1 MDEPQAV
8 PRLYCPPPA
17 ATTPSKVLQSLIHL
31 PGLWGWGDGGGGGT
45 LCPQSNQSLSKHTKV
60 LLLLQLETW
69 LNGEEATLLDR
80 SQLHFILIRKFS
92 RASLS
97 AQTEN
102 KYITSFFKRPVSF
115 ASAADW
121 MEVGRRRQFE
131 FPLLKQVVLRIGSD
145 PACYIASSTL
155 ISSSPRST
163 SIINSR
169 VFGSRRS
176 RRRRRLSSRAQKHH
190 GS

>member
-1 MDEPQAV
+1 M
-8 PRLYCPPPA
+8 
-17 ATTPSKVLQSLIHL
+17 
-31 PGLWGWGDGGGGGT
+31 GGGT

-69 LNGEEATLLDR
+69 LNGEEAILLDR

-97 AQTEN
+97 AQTKD
-102 KYITSFFKRPVSF
+102 KYITFFFKRPVSF
-115 ASAADW
+115 EASLTGW
-121 MEVGRRRQFE
+121 KLGGGGSLSFS
-131 FPLLKQVVLRIGSD
+131 LLKQVALRIGSD

-169 VFGSRRS
+169 VFGS
-176 RRRRRLSSRAQKHH
+176 
-190 GS
+190 